1 MGRAMPSS
9 YLALEKA
16 VAVQAKTKVPPVMTW
31 AEYRDLARLSNVEES
46 GDDLRT
52 ATTLLHNLGSLVHF
66 PNEEKV
72 PPHATRRTRAP
83 HTAHTHAPLNSFGCV
98 RVCSCGMW

>member
-16 VAVQAKTKVPPVMTW
+16 VSAQAKTKVPPVMTW
-31 AEYRDLARLSNVEES
+31 AEYRDLARLSLIEES

-72 PPHATRRTRAP
+72 RQNPPLVPWRDAASVLT
-83 HTAHTHAPLNSFGCV
+83 
-98 RVCSCGMW
+98 